1 MLEKLD
7 LTKKLDKKEYKE
19 RMEKLAP
26 KLGKL
31 QRACKELGIPVMIA
45 FEGYD
50 AAGKGLQI
58 GELIQALDPRGFEV
72 YAVKKETREEK
83 MHPFL
88 WRFWMKMPAR
98 GRIAIYDS
106 SWYRKVLIDRFD
118 KKISDKDVEKAYRS
132 ILSFEEQLAADGMVL
147 IKFFLAIDQ
156 EEQKKRFDKLL
167 DSRETAWRVA
177 KGDRKRNKNFEKYQ
191 AMNEEMLSRTDT
203 SHAPWNLVEAVD
215 RRFATVKIYETV
227 EQILEEKVEAVRQQQ
242 AKSKEPQK
250 ETVLAEEASGK
261 PMEETILSRAD
272 LTLSYTK
279 EEYKERLKKLQKK
292 IQKLHGELYRRRIP
306 VVLGFEGW
314 DAGGKG
320 GAIKRLT
327 QKMDPRGYVVHPTAS
342 PNDIER
348 AHHYLWRFWI
358 DMPKAGH
365 VTIFDRTWYGR
376 VMVERIEGFCSR
388 GEWQRAYKEINDM
401 ERDLTDAGA
410 IVLKFW
416 MQIDKDEQ
424 ERRFRAREENPE
436 KRWKITDEDWRNRAK
451 WDQYEEAVN
460 EMLLR
465 TSTPNAP
472 WIVVEGNCKY
482 YARIKVLETVCDAIE
497 ARIRED
503 DGDGK

>member
-132 ILSFEEQLAADGMVL
+132 ILSFEEQLTADGMVL
-147 IKFFLAIDQ
+147 IKLFLAIDQ

-167 DSRETAWRVA
+167 DSRETAWRVT

-203 SHAPWNLVEAVD
+203 RHAPWNLVEAVD

-242 AKSKEPQK
+242 AKDEEPQNGPAQ
-250 ETVLAEEASGK
+250 AEENRA
-261 PMEETILSRAD
+261 EETILSRAD

-348 AHHYLWRFWI
+348 AHHYLWRFWT

-401 ERDLTDAGA
+401 ERDLTDAGV

-424 ERRFRAREENPE
+424 ERRFRDREENPE

-497 ARIRED
+497 ARIREE
-503 DGDGK
+503 DGTGK

>member
-1 MLEKLD
+1 
-7 LTKKLDKKEYKE
+7 
-19 RMEKLAP
+19 
-26 KLGKL
+26 
-31 QRACKELGIPVMIA
+31 
-45 FEGYD
+45 
-50 AAGKGLQI
+50 
-58 GELIQALDPRGFEV
+58 
-72 YAVKKETREEK
+72 
-83 MHPFL
+83 
-88 WRFWMKMPAR
+88 
-98 GRIAIYDS
+98 
-106 SWYRKVLIDRFD
+106 
-118 KKISDKDVEKAYRS
+118 
-132 ILSFEEQLAADGMVL
+132 
-147 IKFFLAIDQ
+147 
-156 EEQKKRFDKLL
+156 
-167 DSRETAWRVA
+167 
-177 KGDRKRNKNFEKYQ
+177 
-191 AMNEEMLSRTDT
+191 MLSRTDT
-203 SHAPWNLVEAVD
+203 RHAPWNLVEAVD

-261 PMEETILSRAD
+261 PMEETILSRAN

-348 AHHYLWRFWI
+348 AHHYLWRFWT

-401 ERDLTDAGA
+401 ERDLTDSGA

-424 ERRFRAREENPE
+424 ERRFRDREENPE

-497 ARIRED
+497 ARIREE
-503 DGDGK
+503 DGTGK